1 MNILIVDDDA
11 NIRDSLAYVVEKK
24 GHNACTCASGEEAIE
39 KSKNDSFDMAFLDVK
54 MPGVGGMKAL
64 EMLIAFLPQIKI
76 FMISGEAD
84 IATAVRAT
92 KLGACDFLEKPL
104 NADKVGL
111 EIDRIIEQ
119 RRLDEELARLK
130 SLVDLDR
137 DMVGK
142 SSAMQRLCQDIDRAA
157 PTDSRILV
165 FGPSGSGKELVAREI
180 HKKSLRNEG
189 PFIQL
194 NCAAIPRELIES
206 ELFGYEKGAFTGA
219 HKRKLGLIEQAQ
231 GGTLLLDEVGDMAY
245 ETQAKLLRVLQENEF
260 SRVGGSKPQKFD
272 VRIISA
278 TNKDLADEIARGHFR
293 EDLYFRLNVI
303 PIRVPPLAE
312 RKEDIPLMVNYFLKT
327 YSIKNG
333 KSAKKISQ
341 DAIPALQ
348 LHHWPGNVRELKNIM
363 ERLAIMT
370 TGDHIRRED
379 VESVLGGADH
389 PSAVPPSVDAL
400 PEANVPLKEQLTDFE
415 RRILTMAYAEFQG
428 NVSKMSQGL
437 KTDRAN
443 LHKKLKKY
451 NLK

>member
-11 NIRDSLAYVVEKK
+11 NIRDSLTHVVQKK
-24 GHNACTCASGEEAIE
+24 GHNACSCSSGEEAVE
-39 KSKNDSFDMAFLDVK
+39 KGKNDIYDMAFLDVK
-54 MPGVGGMKAL
+54 MPGMGGMKAL
-64 EMLIAFLPQIKI
+64 EMLSACSPQMKI

-104 NADKVGL
+104 NPDKVGL

-119 RRLDEELARLK
+119 QRLDEELARLK
-130 SLVDLDR
+130 HLVDLDR

-142 SSAMQRLCQDIDRAA
+142 SSAMQRLCQEIDRAA
-157 PTDSRILV
+157 PTDSRILI
-165 FGPSGSGKELVAREI
+165 FGPNGSGKEMVAREI
-180 HKKSLRNEG
+180 HKKSLRSKG
-189 PFIQL
+189 TFIQL

-245 ETQAKLLRVLQENEF
+245 ETQAKLLRVLQESEF

-303 PIRVPPLAE
+303 PIRVPSLAE
-312 RKEDIPLMVNYFLKT
+312 RKEDIPLMVNHFLKT

-333 KSAKKISQ
+333 KSAKKINQ
-341 DAIPALQ
+341 DAIPVLQ
-348 LHHWPGNVRELKNIM
+348 SYHWPGNVRELKNVM

-370 TGDHIRRED
+370 MRDLIRRED
-379 VESVLGGADH
+379 VESVLGIADH
-389 PSAVPPSVDAL
+389 SSNKPSFVDAL
-400 PEANVPLKEQLTDFE
+400 PEANVPLKEQLTGFE
-415 RRILTMAYAEFQG
+415 RRILTKAHVEFQG
-428 NVSKMSQGL
+428 NVSKMSQVL

-451 NLK
+451 GIK